1 MKLATARGTLSFTK
15 AVTTGSS
22 RNAIVIATTMVMK
35 KTRPKYSKA
44 MPAAMA
50 RIVMPACTGVWA
62 GGEGAEVG
70 VGISV
75 DIGNLKSS
83 SMMK

>member
-1 MKLATARGTLSFTK
+1 
-15 AVTTGSS
+15 
-22 RNAIVIATTMVMK
+22 MVMK

>member
-1 MKLATARGTLSFTK
+1 MSTRGKPLAVWLGAAGAFLLH
-15 AVTTGSS
+15 V
-22 RNAIVIATTMVMK
+22 VIATTIVMK